1 MALTKF
7 PIQTISA
14 DVLLSDIASNV
25 VAASSYATDAN
36 SSKVAAASSASDAA
50 DSASA
55 AAEAADEITTLLPG
69 VTTANARQMLR
80 VKNDGSGYQLIP
92 RKKICIFGYSQSNFA
107 RLGTINW
114 TVPHNLFVFDGGVN
128 GAIGTSFITPDSTTI
143 RLPIAYAKRVA
154 EEHPDADVYLLICAT
169 GGVSI
174 RAVAGMNYYWSTGL
188 SGDPGAGYIGFNNAA
203 PGSVTQVRYSEIDN
217 GAWTRFIGGTGL
229 GDTSASLQPARIQ
242 SQVDLNVF
250 VEFSAGTAV
259 TDSGAYRSQTATVTA
274 SASWPP
280 ANGTP
285 VTVYPATDPL
295 RTIIAQNANR
305 FFNTLGLSGADR
317 VFDEVLLW
325 PTEADVN
332 YIDSYVGRD
341 HGVLMTVL
349 STWTDAATQYT
360 YTLPWPYSANSPV
373 AIKTW
378 WAGLR
383 SIAAQDT
390 TNRKIIDLR
399 STTATNWESVNDY
412 VHVNT
417 GADMMTVGKL
427 IHAAGKRGG
436 LTVPAYQTN
445 TWSPAFGN
453 TTNLDALPTVLSPT
467 TSWYIQVG
475 DVVHYQLY
483 VNCDPTAAAST
494 TFNFTLPIASNIKQV
509 SDLVGDVA
517 NGAGTILGRVYGA
530 TSLDQATVTFV
541 PISTVAQNIYIKGMY
556 RVI

>member
-25 VAASSYATDAN
+25 VAASASATAAN

-50 DSASA
+50 ASASA
-55 AAEAADEITTLLPG
+55 AAETADEIATLLPG

-92 RKKICIFGYSQSNFA
+92 RKKICILAYSQSNFA
-107 RLGTINW
+107 RLGTVDW
-114 TVPHNLFVFDGGVN
+114 TVPHNLFLWNGGVN
-128 GAIGTSFITPDSTTI
+128 GALGTSFITPDSTTI

-169 GGVSI
+169 GGVSV

-203 PGSVTQVRYSEIDN
+203 PGSVTQVRYSETDN
-217 GAWTRFIGGTGL
+217 GGWTRFIGGTGL

-242 SQVDLNVF
+242 SQANSAIYA
-250 VEFSAGTAV
+250 EFSAGTTV

-295 RTIIAQNANR
+295 RRIIAQNANR
-305 FFNTLGLSGADR
+305 FFNALGLSGADR

-325 PTEADVN
+325 PTEGDAN

-341 HGVLMTVL
+341 HDVLMTVL

-360 YTLPWPYSANSPV
+360 YTLPWPYNANSPQ
-373 AIKTW
+373 AIKIW

-383 SIAAQDT
+383 SIAGQDT

-399 STTATNWESVNDY
+399 STTAANWESVNDY

-445 TWSPAFGN
+445 TWSPAFGSI
-453 TTNLDALPTVLSPT
+453 TNLDALPTVLSPST
-467 TSWYIQVG
+467 NWYVQVG

-494 TFNFTLPIASNIKQV
+494 TFNFTLPIASDIKQV

-541 PISTVAQNIYIKGMY
+541 PTSTVAQNIYIKGMY